1 MQSDYRA
8 GALTLALLAVS
19 TGLWINLLRQGFSNG
34 WSWPLQPR
42 RDVPWRAWEAVGTVL
57 IVLIC
62 VGALLQQLTGSA
74 ERVRESS
81 TQTAQPVPE
90 RIADDPPDSGAPTVR
105 PESSAAD
112 LRKLQFFAISQLAEL
127 ALIPLILG
135 IWCSCRWE
143 DFGLRRHGLK
153 TELQFA
159 LWGMLLA
166 QLPVHLLEYPI
177 QTWRADDPHPML
189 EMLKNSTNHWQ
200 TLPWIALEVIV
211 LAPLVEELL
220 FRVVLQGALEREI
233 PAKWAII
240 LTAAAFACIH
250 QSADWLPLF
259 PLALILGYV
268 YYRRRSYVAVV
279 VLHGLFNAVSLLA
292 ALFITKVIP

>member
-8 GALTLALLAVS
+8 GALTLALLTVS
-19 TGLWINLLRQGFSNG
+19 TGLWINLLRQGFASG

-42 RDVPWRAWEAVGTVL
+42 RDVPWRAWEAVATIL

-62 VGALLQQLTGSA
+62 VGAVLHQLTGSNSQI
-74 ERVRESS
+74 RESS
-81 TQTAQPVPE
+81 SHTAQSVPE
-90 RIADDPPDSGAPTVR
+90 RITDDPTVSGPTPAN
-105 PESSAAD
+105 PEIKAFD
-112 LRKLQFFAISQLAEL
+112 LRRLKFFAIGQLAEL

-153 TELQFA
+153 TDLQFA
-159 LWGMLLA
+159 VWGMLLA
-166 QLPVHLLEYPI
+166 QLPVHLLEYPL
-177 QTWRADDPHPML
+177 QTWRAEDPHPML
-189 EMLKNSTNHWQ
+189 ELLKNSTNHWQ
-200 TLPWIALEVIV
+200 TLPWIALEVVV

-233 PAKWAII
+233 PAVWATI

-259 PLALILGYV
+259 PLALILGYI

-292 ALFITKVIP
+292 ALLVTKIIP